1 MVSFV
6 ACLGSPRKERLSCIA
21 SLSRSQS
28 PFCCC
33 VPQESSRGS
42 ASDPSKSVSPTPPP
56 NHTDH
61 LLRSEPLQSPRPSK
75 IFIPQVQP
83 TAPARKSSGGAPCL
97 VQEDIFFYC
106 DSHPFNNRKNAEPH
120 AECDLRNFLRNATAK
135 TRATSP
141 HLLRCVVVPL
151 CLVSGTLSR
160 NRQRSFR
167 LF

>member
-6 ACLGSPRKERLSCIA
+6 ACLRSPRKERLACIA

-42 ASDPSKSVSPTPPP
+42 ESDPYKSATPLPRQTSPIICSAAGYSQPP
-56 NHTDH
+56 HA
-61 LLRSEPLQSPRPSK
+61 SK

-97 VQEDIFFYC
+97 VQEDNFFYC

-120 AECDLRNFLRNATAK
+120 AERDLRNFLRNATAK
-135 TRATSP
+135 TRASSP